1 MYVCLSPTNFSKLL
15 ALMVTSVTC
24 PFVSGL
30 SPFSKKLRLLKCA
43 EGTLSGL
50 QKPDVALSSHL
61 SATCLMQHLLV
72 SPHLYMQ
79 AAHRLFICLSLTQLE
94 K

>member
-1 MYVCLSPTNFSKLL
+1 
-15 ALMVTSVTC
+15 MVTSVTC

-30 SPFSKKLRLLKCA
+30 SHFSKKLRLLKCA

-61 SATCLMQHLLV
+61 SAACPMQQLSV
-72 SPHLYMQ
+72 SRPLYMQ
-79 AAHRLFICLSLTQLE
+79 AAHRLFVCLSLTQLE

>member
-1 MYVCLSPTNFSKLL
+1 MFESHQFLQTACSHGHICNMSLCLRSQSFLQK
-15 ALMVTSVTC
+15 AAAAEV
-24 PFVSGL
+24 
-30 SPFSKKLRLLKCA
+30 CA

-61 SATCLMQHLLV
+61 SAACPMQHLPV